1 MTYLGGAREYYVPP
15 ISNGLMV
22 NGLGSIVAPSL
33 LEMHHDSP
41 NARAGSERASSNGG
55 SSESSSLRNEPIRAS
70 ASIRNQSLVGTGL
83 PSASSLSLSHMNS
96 SFHSQ
101 HNLYGPP
108 LKSIYA
114 KKTWSNR
121 IPTENLAS
129 EASGSESH
137 AKKKSSRAPE
147 TAFYLGQTQADRA
160 PDDVVNAIFKGIPV
174 GGSHNG
180 QLSESGPSLR
190 PLSAR
195 TVKSSRPASATEAA
209 DRTPLQKPSRTPDK
223 VRPRV
228 RTMSSAS
235 SLSKRSERSFSFG
248 LSRSKDKDKEKE
260 VAKQRGKL
268 LETDKAK
275 GKKGGAE
282 RSKTTSSAEAD
293 SPTADKG
300 QGFHLSV
307 PGHGP
312 GKLSSGRLVESP
324 SASTEALS
332 QSGTSATRV
341 SAKRL
346 SSVRWNID
354 GDDAASDELRRS
366 QDTTPVAETFDQY
379 ERDRAAMP
387 PPPSVVVNHAYI
399 PIRAG
404 GITAASSSAINLV
417 DSSAEALPEQADSK
431 AASNADFL
439 SPQQHSRS
447 TPSAAARDS
456 ESASIRSF
464 ASSTSALDEDKKLKT
479 SSHDLKGLYQAGLAI
494 PQSLSTSTAVG
505 LDRIKR
511 TSRAIGQFAKDA
523 VNSGRPGSR
532 PLSSSGAA
540 LPTDSQG
547 VAGRERRSKGNRGIE
562 PSEAASKGWHGAGWL
577 RPISTAPAPLPP
589 GSPDLSSAESDGEFE
604 DADVDESSPAYR
616 HRSLIS
622 HSSEGRRSSAT
633 DQTVSSDAPATPSAA
648 AVETFRPAHKRDQ
661 SFVSVYHDV
670 DDEDWPEDSAKLMD
684 QAITPSVLPMQAHP
698 V

>member
-180 QLSESGPSLR
+180 QLSEGGPSLR

-209 DRTPLQKPSRTPDK
+209 DRTPLQKPGKTPNK

-248 LSRSKDKDKEKE
+248 LSRSKDKDKEKDA
-260 VAKQRGKL
+260 AKQRGKQM
-268 LETDKAK
+268 ENDKAK
-275 GKKGGAE
+275 GKKGSVE
-282 RSKTTSSAEAD
+282 RSKATSSAEAD

-307 PGHGP
+307 PGQDP
-312 GKLSSGRLVESP
+312 GKWSSGRLVESP
-324 SASTEALS
+324 SASTEALRPS
-332 QSGTSATRV
+332 ASATRV

-417 DSSAEALPEQADSK
+417 DSSAEVPREQNDST
-431 AASNADFL
+431 AGSNAEFL
-439 SPQQHSRS
+439 SPQPNSRS

-464 ASSTSALDEDKKLKT
+464 ASSTSALDDDKKLKT

-523 VNSGRPGSR
+523 VSSGRPGSR
-532 PLSSSGAA
+532 PSSSSGAA

-577 RPISTAPAPLPP
+577 RPISTSPAPLPP

-604 DADVDESSPAYR
+604 DADVDGSSPAY
-616 HRSLIS
+616 HRGSLIS

-633 DQTVSSDAPATPSAA
+633 DQTASSDAPATPRAA
-648 AVETFRPAHKRDQ
+648 AVETFRPAHKRDK

-684 QAITPSVLPMQAHP
+684 QTITPSVLPMQAHP